1 MAQKGG
7 EGQVPMELVEGTK
20 DRGCIVSWAGGLGP
34 QSIGGFFT
42 HSGWNSTLESMGVG
56 VPMICWPYFVNQKVN
71 SRYVN
76 KVWKLGLDMK
86 DVCDRVIIEKMVND
100 LMVERRE
107 EFMRSTSEMARLA
120 KESVSEG
127 GYSYY
132 NLNHLIKDIKMSQV
146 GPNVE
151 NF

>member
-1 MAQKGG
+1 MYC
-7 EGQVPMELVEGTK
+7 ELGPT
-20 DRGCIVSWAGGLGP
+20 RGGLGP

-86 DVCDRVIIEKMVND
+86 DVCYRVIIEKMVND

-107 EFMRSTSEMARLA
+107 EFMRSTSEMVRLA

-127 GYSYY
+127 GY
-132 NLNHLIKDIKMSQV
+132 NCIII
-146 GPNVE
+146 
-151 NF
+151 